1 MKASILVVEDNED
14 LCQTIADVMKK
25 EGHNV
30 RTAFSGED
38 ALNTLE
44 KGLIDLVLLDI
55 KLPRMNGLEVLARLR
70 EQAPDLLVIM
80 ITALTDARPAVEA
93 LKSGAYDYL
102 LKPFEL
108 DELKLVVAK
117 ALETHRLKLEVARL
131 KEQQRKRFPENS
143 LYGESPAIQEVQ
155 NLIKI
160 IAETPRTSVLI
171 QGESGTGKEL
181 VANAIHALSARA
193 DKTMIKINCAAIP
206 ENLLESELFG
216 HEKGAFTDAK
226 STKRGLFEMAHG
238 GTLFLD
244 EISSMRIS
252 LQPKLLRV
260 LETSTFRR
268 IGGTSDITVDV
279 RIIAATNQNLEIG
292 VREGSFREDLLYRLK
307 VMVINLPALR
317 EHPEDTLPIAK
328 MFIEQNNR
336 EFNKNIK
343 GISIEASE
351 MMLRYPW
358 PGNVRELK
366 NVLERAVILCKK
378 DEITPE
384 LLHLEPMEFSAPV
397 PAVVA
402 EISKPLQ
409 PVRLEDG
416 STTTLADIEKQHILK
431 VLEKYNNNKSK
442 TAKVLN
448 ISRSTLREK
457 LKEYGIN

>member
-1 MKASILVVEDNED
+1 
-14 LCQTIADVMKK
+14 
-25 EGHNV
+25 
-30 RTAFSGED
+30 
-38 ALNTLE
+38 
-44 KGLIDLVLLDI
+44 
-55 KLPRMNGLEVLARLR
+55 
-70 EQAPDLLVIM
+70 
-80 ITALTDARPAVEA
+80 
-93 LKSGAYDYL
+93 
-102 LKPFEL
+102 
-108 DELKLVVAK
+108 
-117 ALETHRLKLEVARL
+117 
-131 KEQQRKRFPENS
+131 
-143 LYGESPAIQEVQ
+143 
-155 NLIKI
+155 
-160 IAETPRTSVLI
+160 
-171 QGESGTGKEL
+171 
-181 VANAIHALSARA
+181 
-193 DKTMIKINCAAIP
+193 
-206 ENLLESELFG
+206 
-216 HEKGAFTDAK
+216 
-226 STKRGLFEMAHG
+226 
-238 GTLFLD
+238 
-244 EISSMRIS
+244 
-252 LQPKLLRV
+252 LRV

-292 VREGSFREDLLYRLK
+292 VREGTFREDLLYRLK

-397 PAVVA
+397 AAVAVA
-402 EISKPLQ
+402 EVSKPVQ
-409 PVRLEDG
+409 PVRLDEA
-416 STTTLADIEKQHILK
+416 STTTLADIEKQHILR

-442 TAKVLN
+442 TAKILN